1 MRVSDEINVYIYIYI
16 HVVLSDIIQ
25 SIVASLLLIYTL
37 ANTAMPWPIIA
48 QGRSQHTLGQH
59 LTKTRCS
66 VNIPL
71 QLSSL
76 HNVQNPCSQLTCFLK
91 STIVAKQSPFLE
103 GLKLFLKYFDK
114 TTHQRMLLAPGID
127 QLLDKQVKSK
137 AYSTHTYIY
146 NVYVKHIVT

>member
-1 MRVSDEINVYIYIYI
+1 MYTYIYI
-16 HVVLSDIIQ
+16 HTCCFIRHH
-25 SIVASLLLIYTL
+25 SINSGVPTANIHISKYRHAL
-37 ANTAMPWPIIA
+37 ADHSTRPITA
-48 QGRSQHTLGQH
+48 HLKLGQH
-59 LTKTRCS
+59 LAKTRCS